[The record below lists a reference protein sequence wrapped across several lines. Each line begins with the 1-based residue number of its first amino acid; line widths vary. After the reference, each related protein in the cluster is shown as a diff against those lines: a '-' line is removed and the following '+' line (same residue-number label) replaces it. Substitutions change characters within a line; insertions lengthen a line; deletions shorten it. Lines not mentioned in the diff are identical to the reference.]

1 MLSLEVPFCDI
12 EWFGPGIL
20 CDAGCLLVPDMKKCG
35 HSKSL
40 SMGPI
45 MAGGNACGHHSSEH
59 PCCYLRGSGRHIRWE
74 AFACWFYSG
83 IYTGRFLSSLYHYFM
98 LSQSIPG
105 STGEAITSQS
115 SLAKDFLIYVLPLS
129 TIVLAV
135 LGSIFTGVATP
146 TEASALG
153 ALTSFILAAC
163 YKSLTPQMVI
173 KSATSTLAISTMIL
187 MIVGGSV
194 AFSQLLG
201 FTGIVRGIVNLVTN
215 LSLLVIIVVLMQLVL
230 LIMGCFIDQIAIIM
244 IAVPIFMPISNALGF
259 DPVWMGLLMLISI
272 SLGLLTS
279 PFGLLLFIM
288 RGHVEGNN
296 EWRMFIYL

>member
-1 MLSLEVPFCDI
+1 MGSFCS
-12 EWFGPGIL
+12 
-20 CDAGCLLVPDMKKCG
+20 AG
-35 HSKSL
+35 
-40 SMGPI
+40 
-45 MAGGNACGHHSSEH
+45 
-59 PCCYLRGSGRHIRWE
+59 
-74 AFACWFYSG
+74 F
-83 IYTGRFLSSLYHYFM
+83 
-98 LSQSIPG
+98 IPG
-105 STGEAITSQS
+105 FILAGFYLLYIIISCYRNPSLAPLGEAVTSQS

-129 TIVLAV
+129 LIVLAV

-173 KSATSTLAISTMIL
+173 KSTTSTLAISTMIF

-215 LSLLVIIVVLMQLVL
+215 SSLPPVIIVALMQLVL
-230 LIMGCFIDQIAIIM
+230 LIMGCFIDQIAMIM

-272 SLGLLTS
+272 SLGLLTP

-288 RGHVEGNN
+288 RGNAPEGTSMMDVYRASLPYI
-296 EWRMFIYL
+296 WLTILGLALFIIFPSIATWLPRHM

>member
-1 MLSLEVPFCDI
+1 M
-12 EWFGPGIL
+12 
-20 CDAGCLLVPDMKKCG
+20 
-35 HSKSL
+35 
-40 SMGPI
+40 
-45 MAGGNACGHHSSEH
+45 
-59 PCCYLRGSGRHIRWE
+59 
-74 AFACWFYSG
+74 
-83 IYTGRFLSSLYHYFM
+83 
-98 LSQSIPG
+98 
-105 STGEAITSQS
+105 
-115 SLAKDFLIYVLPLS
+115 
-129 TIVLAV
+129 IVLAV

-215 LSLLVIIVVLMQLVL
+215 LSLPPVIIVALMQLVL
-230 LIMGCFIDQIAIIM
+230 LIMGCFIDQIAMIM

-272 SLGLLTS
+272 SLGLLTP

-288 RGHVEGNN
+288 RGNAPEGTT
-296 EWRMFIYL
+296 MADVYLSILPYIYPNHFRISLVYHFSQVLRPGSLHM